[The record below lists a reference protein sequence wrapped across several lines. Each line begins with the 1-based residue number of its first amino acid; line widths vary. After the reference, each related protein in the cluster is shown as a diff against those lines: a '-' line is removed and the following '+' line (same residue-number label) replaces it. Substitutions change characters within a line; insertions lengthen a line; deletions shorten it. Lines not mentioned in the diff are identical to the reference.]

1 MNFSL
6 VAYRLYGRGRRL
18 LRRALK
24 LIKYTHIISPFSNA
38 IASFSLCF
46 KCKVRT
52 LVTDIAREQNHTN
65 TVVFQ
70 FFKRGSEMA
79 DI

>member
-1 MNFSL
+1 M
-6 VAYRLYGRGRRL
+6 
-18 LRRALK
+18 
-24 LIKYTHIISPFSNA
+24 
-38 IASFSLCF
+38 F

-52 LVTDIAREQNHTN
+52 LVTDIVRKQDHTN